1 MNRKKLLILG
11 DASVGKTH
19 LVMSFAKKKLPDK
32 PSATIGI
39 EFETIVVNT
48 KSGKQKSFYIWDT
61 AGQERFRSITKSHF
75 RRALGCFLV
84 YDITERQSY
93 MNIPRWLSDLRQS
106 APAEIVIIL
115 IGNKIDLVDG
125 ENLRKVTYEEA
136 QQYAN
141 ENGLLFFETSAI
153 SKQNVS
159 DTLLAMAESI
169 EEKQKN
175 EKFNDNSLTDSSS
188 LDEESFRTEGLITIL
203 CTGLTGSSSLEEE
216 LSFRTE
222 GLITVLCTG
231 LTGSSSLE
239 GESFWT
245 EGLITVFCTALTG
258 SSSREEESS

>member
-1 MNRKKLLILG
+1 
-11 DASVGKTH
+11 
-19 LVMSFAKKKLPDK
+19 MSFAKKKLPDK

-48 KSGKQKSFYIWDT
+48 KSGKQKSFCIWDT

-93 MNIPRWLSDLRQS
+93 MNIHRWLSDLRQS

-175 EKFNDNSLTDSSS
+175 EKFNDNSMRDNLYR
-188 LDEESFRTEGLITIL
+188 ESFQLKDTEQKLVICCGYK
-203 CTGLTGSSSLEEE
+203 LTS
-216 LSFRTE
+216 
-222 GLITVLCTG
+222 I
-231 LTGSSSLE
+231 
-239 GESFWT
+239 
-245 EGLITVFCTALTG
+245 
-258 SSSREEESS
+258 

>member
-1 MNRKKLLILG
+1 
-11 DASVGKTH
+11 
-19 LVMSFAKKKLPDK
+19 MSFAKKKLPDK
-32 PSATIGI
+32 PSASIGI

-175 EKFNDNSLTDSSS
+175 EKFNDNSMRDNFYR
-188 LDEESFRTEGLITIL
+188 ESFQLKDTEQKPVICCGYK
-203 CTGLTGSSSLEEE
+203 LTS
-216 LSFRTE
+216 
-222 GLITVLCTG
+222 I
-231 LTGSSSLE
+231 
-239 GESFWT
+239 
-245 EGLITVFCTALTG
+245 
-258 SSSREEESS
+258 

>member
-1 MNRKKLLILG
+1 MYNFYFWSGGEVFKLDTVHNNAEIRRNFYAQCKILLEGSLFHFHSLTEHLSSNLNSLSSSYSYVIETYQKRIKHLIDSIFNGKFAVIILG

-48 KSGKQKSFYIWDT
+48 KSGKQKSFCIWDT

-93 MNIPRWLSDLRQS
+93 MNIHRWLSDLRQS

-153 SKQNVS
+153 SKQNLMCS
-159 DTLLAMAESI
+159 LASTH
-169 EEKQKN
+169 
-175 EKFNDNSLTDSSS
+175 SLGGVNNRV
-188 LDEESFRTEGLITIL
+188 LDF
-203 CTGLTGSSSLEEE
+203 
-216 LSFRTE
+216 
-222 GLITVLCTG
+222 
-231 LTGSSSLE
+231 
-239 GESFWT
+239 
-245 EGLITVFCTALTG
+245 
-258 SSSREEESS
+258 